1 MLGKS
6 QIASNRCVFSMI
18 RGSWCSKSRPAKA
31 AGAEVAVQQRH
42 EKWHAAVARS
52 AFVSQNVQKH
62 LRVGPIFEIQMSKN
76 RTPLSHLQVKMYK
89 TPHVRS
95 TFWSSE
101 VQQSHA
107 AVARSTF
114 ASQNV
119 QSTACSEHFLKFR
132 SKKKIA
138 RRCGAK
144 CICKS
149 KCANP
154 LRFGTILELPMWKSC
169 PTEEIDR
176 LILNQSIKQS
186 VS

>member
-1 MLGKS
+1 
-6 QIASNRCVFSMI
+6 MI

-52 AFVSQNVQKH
+52 TFVSQNVQKH

-101 VQQSHA
+101 VKKNRTPLWREVHLQVKMCEPPA
-107 AVARSTF
+107 F
-114 ASQNV
+114 WDDFGASDV
-119 QSTACSEHFLKFR
+119 EKLSD
-132 SKKKIA
+132 
-138 RRCGAK
+138 RR
-144 CICKS
+144 
-149 KCANP
+149 
-154 LRFGTILELPMWKSC
+154 
-169 PTEEIDR
+169 DR
-176 LILNQSIKQS
+176 
-186 VS
+186 